1 MSNNRQSTTARII
14 KRTKVDGTVKFV
26 IQQRHFIFFWWWVD
40 AWVNNDI
47 STQDS
52 FLTLEEAKKHLC
64 YFDGSKAKEEII
76 IEMKKK
82 LKSLDEHNSNS
93 WSNYSSMFENSPKP
107 NGIACP
113 KCGEELMDSQ
123 PMVTLTFNPPKKDIH
138 CPSCGYVGYRIA

>member
-1 MSNNRQSTTARII
+1 M
-14 KRTKVDGTVKFV
+14 KR
-26 IQQRHFIFFWWWVD
+26 
-40 AWVNNDI
+40 
-47 STQDS
+47 
-52 FLTLEEAKKHLC
+52 
-64 YFDGSKAKEEII
+64 
-76 IEMKKK
+76 EMKKK

-123 PMVTLTFNPPKKDIH
+123 PMMTLTSNPPKKDIH